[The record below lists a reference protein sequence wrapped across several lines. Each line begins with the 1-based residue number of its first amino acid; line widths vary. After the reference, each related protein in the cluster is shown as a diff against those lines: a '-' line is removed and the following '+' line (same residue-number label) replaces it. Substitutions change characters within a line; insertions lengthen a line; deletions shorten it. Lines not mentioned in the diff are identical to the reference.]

1 VGVLGQTRRS
11 KFVAVQNVWQ
21 NLIHFLKLKA
31 GSVNNANV
39 LVSRHQYLPCKHEM
53 EIFTSRCK
61 MNQCKG
67 SAEEFDLLEVQRDNP
82 REQISVEYGLFWSE
96 NIILVSK
103 TIFE

>member
-1 VGVLGQTRRS
+1 
-11 KFVAVQNVWQ
+11 
-21 NLIHFLKLKA
+21 
-31 GSVNNANV
+31 
-39 LVSRHQYLPCKHEM
+39 M